1 MRRGKNF
8 RNKNEKATENVQTKE
23 NYIQQ
28 KKDNDTRF
36 IAGIQETNTYQDQNK
51 CILSQLS
58 QLRKYALTSD
68 SSSSTEISLSGYHHD
83 FS

>member
-36 IAGIQETNTYQDQNK
+36 IAGMQETNTY
-51 CILSQLS
+51 
-58 QLRKYALTSD
+58 
-68 SSSSTEISLSGYHHD
+68 
-83 FS
+83 

>member
-36 IAGIQETNTYQDQNK
+36 IAGMQETNTYQDQNK
-51 CILSQLS
+51 CIFSQL
-58 QLRKYALTSD
+58 KYAHTSD